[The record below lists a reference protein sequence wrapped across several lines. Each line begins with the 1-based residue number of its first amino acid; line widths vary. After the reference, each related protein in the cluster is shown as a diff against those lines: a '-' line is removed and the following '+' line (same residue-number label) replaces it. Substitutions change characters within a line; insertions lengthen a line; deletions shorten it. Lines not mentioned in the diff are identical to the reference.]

1 MATSP
6 ELTSRD
12 RRRTLLG
19 AGLGWTFDG
28 YETYAL
34 ILTLGA
40 ALPAL
45 LPAEDHARIPFFAGA
60 TIALTLFGFGVG
72 GIVGGV
78 LADRYGRRRTLLWT
92 VCAYAALTGMT
103 ALAWDWWA
111 FALLRLLTGVALG
124 SEWSGHNT
132 RRGDL
137 AGPAAVPRRGAHAKR
152 CRGRVLRRRRHVVCS
167 RPAQSGRMA
176 VDVPDRNRPG
186 RHRDRYPPPGTGVA
200 GVGR

>member
-103 ALAWDWWA
+103 ALAWD
-111 FALLRLLTGVALG
+111 
-124 SEWSGHNT
+124 
-132 RRGDL
+132 
-137 AGPAAVPRRGAHAKR
+137 
-152 CRGRVLRRRRHVVCS
+152 
-167 RPAQSGRMA
+167 
-176 VDVPDRNRPG
+176 
-186 RHRDRYPPPGTGVA
+186 
-200 GVGR
+200 

>member
-12 RRRTLLG
+12 RRRTLLA

-60 TIALTLFGFGVG
+60 TIALTLRIRG
-72 GIVGGV
+72 GR
-78 LADRYGRRRTLLWT
+78 D
-92 VCAYAALTGMT
+92 
-103 ALAWDWWA
+103 
-111 FALLRLLTGVALG
+111 
-124 SEWSGHNT
+124 
-132 RRGDL
+132 
-137 AGPAAVPRRGAHAKR
+137 
-152 CRGRVLRRRRHVVCS
+152 RRRRPRGPVRAAAH
-167 RPAQSGRMA
+167 PA
-176 VDVPDRNRPG
+176 VDGMRTPRSPG
-186 RHRDRYPPPGTGVA
+186 
-200 GVGR
+200 